1 MFFLFV
7 NFTFFA
13 LQVANFAY
21 NTVMTHEELKKEVL
35 KKWGRLDLCA
45 EEIGVSYSSLES
57 VLNGRNPLTKSLK
70 HHLQLALGLRKD
82 TLIMFKVELPDEEVQ
97 SWVPGWD
104 KLSEDERR
112 AAVESIVREAA
123 LLGSK
128 RGWEELSE
136 PEREKLRALG
146 REVAY
151 WPNQTA
157 VPVYRAPEDVKKPFA

>member
-1 MFFLFV
+1 
-7 NFTFFA
+7 
-13 LQVANFAY
+13 
-21 NTVMTHEELKKEVL
+21 
-35 KKWGRLDLCA
+35 
-45 EEIGVSYSSLES
+45 
-57 VLNGRNPLTKSLK
+57 
-70 HHLQLALGLRKD
+70 
-82 TLIMFKVELPDEEVQ
+82 MFKVEFPDEEVS

-123 LLGSK
+123 MLGAK

-157 VPVYRAPEDVKKPFA
+157 VPVYRAPEDAKKPFA